1 MEKQVVVKVDS
12 IIDDGSNQLS
22 YYLKERNLLKVLDV
36 FKDRGELYN
45 NIIYRVRDLSR
56 MFLDK
61 HIEYLEA
68 NGLEDYMLKYH
79 AKDYKK
85 MIK

>member
-1 MEKQVVVKVDS
+1 MEKQVVVKVDAV
-12 IIDDGSNQLS
+12 IEDGSNQLS

-56 MFLDK
+56 MVLDR
-61 HIEYLEA
+61 HIDYLEA
-68 NGLEDYMLKYH
+68 NGLEKYMLEYH
-79 AKDYKK
+79 TKDYKK
-85 MIK
+85 IIK

>member
-12 IIDDGSNQLS
+12 IIEDGSNQLS

-61 HIEYLEA
+61 HISYLES
-68 NGLEDYMLKYH
+68 NGLDEYMKKYH
-79 AKDYKK
+79 TRDYKK
-85 MIK
+85 INK